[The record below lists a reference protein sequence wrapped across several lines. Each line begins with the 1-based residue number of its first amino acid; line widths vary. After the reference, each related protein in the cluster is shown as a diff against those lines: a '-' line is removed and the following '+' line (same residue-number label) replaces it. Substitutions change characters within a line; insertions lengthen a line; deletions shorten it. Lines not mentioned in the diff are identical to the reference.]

1 MQLLV
6 RCDNLELLAHEIHT
20 KLPKGKKWLARK
32 GLFHITVGILDS
44 PSADK
49 KNFLKMMNRTCPPAS
64 FMEGDCT
71 CSRIEFEN
79 DRDDRA
85 NPPAVQ
91 LVKAPFGAEQGG
103 AKHHAKEAT
112 ITADKLPADD
122 NRAISMLLSE
132 AHDLTSA
139 LPPLSATIAK
149 ESKSGFTKL
158 AIAVDST
165 QGQAAR
171 QQIQRIHD
179 CIKQAYQRNPSMTL
193 AKLELETN
201 AYGNCLDGEDFVW
214 KSKLHSLHASLERE
228 SVVPSSIGNSGHVQV
243 APVNVEKDYGKWPN
257 DSHSGHKNTK
267 SGILCYMSSGNIWV
281 TLHLDPTP
289 MVSSNLF
296 PGDWT
301 YFHIS
306 LAKLERLKVKT
317 GGKSKHSHAVQLV
330 KAPFGAEQGG
340 AKHHAKEATITA
352 DKLPADD
359 NRAISML
366 LSEAHDLTS
375 ALPPLSATIAKESK
389 SGFTKLAIAVDSTQ
403 GQAARQQIQR
413 IHDCIKQAY
422 QRNPSM
428 TLAKL
433 ELETNAYG
441 NCLDGEDFVWKS
453 KLHSLHAS
461 LERESVVP
469 SSIGNSGH
477 VQVAPVNVEKDYG
490 KWPNDS
496 HSGHKNTKS
505 GILCYM
511 SSGNIWVTL
520 HLDPTPMVSSNLFPG
535 DWTYFHISLAK
546 LERLKVKTGGKSK
559 HSHGKKK
566 PGSSA

>member
-1 MQLLV
+1 VRLLFSEWFERRLTRVCDDVQQRTVGQGNFISQLHPNAGLGCHPFHLTVVASLHMYSDEQVQGHLKNLVAARKLLWNTITAVQRWNVTGGGTVQLLV

-49 KNFLKMMNRTCPPAS
+49 KKFLKMMNRTCPPAS

-317 GGKSKHSHAVQLV
+317 GGKSKHSH
-330 KAPFGAEQGG
+330 
-340 AKHHAKEATITA
+340 
-352 DKLPADD
+352 
-359 NRAISML
+359 
-366 LSEAHDLTS
+366 
-375 ALPPLSATIAKESK
+375 
-389 SGFTKLAIAVDSTQ
+389 
-403 GQAARQQIQR
+403 
-413 IHDCIKQAY
+413 
-422 QRNPSM
+422 
-428 TLAKL
+428 
-433 ELETNAYG
+433 
-441 NCLDGEDFVWKS
+441 
-453 KLHSLHAS
+453 
-461 LERESVVP
+461 
-469 SSIGNSGH
+469 
-477 VQVAPVNVEKDYG
+477 
-490 KWPNDS
+490 
-496 HSGHKNTKS
+496 
-505 GILCYM
+505 
-511 SSGNIWVTL
+511 
-520 HLDPTPMVSSNLFPG
+520 
-535 DWTYFHISLAK
+535 
-546 LERLKVKTGGKSK
+546 
-559 HSHGKKK
+559 GKKK